1 MSVYAPNV
9 ARVMQ
14 KRGLLGSGSVLV
26 SQSITTPGAGTFTV
40 PAGVTSLTIEVW
52 GSGASG
58 SPSGS
63 STTPGGGGGGYAKS
77 IVSVTQAQT
86 VYYSVGAGA
95 AKPGGGTVG
104 NAGAASWANRSA
116 NSSPASPTD
125 GAAAAALARAA
136 TAAMGAAG
144 PTRPRKALLARR
156 ERPMA
161 AQAALERRLPFRPP
175 TARPRAAAAG
185 RHGAAARS
193 QAAAAMAR

>member
-63 STTPGGGGGGYAKS
+63 PTTPGGGGGSSWSG
-77 IVSVTQAQT
+77 
-86 VYYSVGAGA
+86 GALS
-95 AKPGGGTVG
+95 GGGG
-104 NAGAASWANRSA
+104 DGKLKFSW
-116 NSSPASPTD
+116 
-125 GAAAAALARAA
+125 
-136 TAAMGAAG
+136 
-144 PTRPRKALLARR
+144 
-156 ERPMA
+156 
-161 AQAALERRLPFRPP
+161 
-175 TARPRAAAAG
+175 
-185 RHGAAARS
+185 
-193 QAAAAMAR
+193 

>member
-77 IVSVTQAQT
+77 IVSVTPAQT
-86 VYYSVGAGA
+86 V
-95 AKPGGGTVG
+95 
-104 NAGAASWANRSA
+104 
-116 NSSPASPTD
+116 
-125 GAAAAALARAA
+125 
-136 TAAMGAAG
+136 
-144 PTRPRKALLARR
+144 
-156 ERPMA
+156 
-161 AQAALERRLPFRPP
+161 
-175 TARPRAAAAG
+175 
-185 RHGAAARS
+185 
-193 QAAAAMAR
+193 